1 MAPISA
7 KVPIRPPEAPRR
19 ATFLELAFDLAL
31 VAALFQLSHYL
42 VEHLHWSGTLQTA
55 VMLLT
60 IWRIW
65 IIVTWITDRL
75 DPQRLGVQLCV
86 IVTLTGTL
94 LLSAAMP
101 QAFGNY
107 GWIFA
112 GVYVAMHIGRH
123 VFLSLVLRGQLQRAA
138 WAALVWAG
146 VSAVPWI
153 AGALTHGTLRVALW
167 AFAIALD
174 YVVRALDF
182 PIPGAGRKADWEPP
196 VAPEHVAERYQQVFI
211 IALGELILV
220 STLALGDGGFA
231 PDRTIA
237 FLVSIATAALLARI
251 YIYRS
256 EALLS
261 AAKAAAIPGL
271 LGRGYTREQR
281 ISRWAELT
289 FLFLVA
295 GIVVT
300 AVGDELVIAQ
310 PSGRTGLALA
320 IAILGGPALYLAG
333 RACFEYLAY
342 PRVSWTLTIGLLV
355 LAALVPV
362 ALHLPPLLTATA
374 AAAVLAGVAVADVA
388 RSRARPA
395 EAPSPRA
402 GEPDHN

>member
-1 MAPISA
+1 MATISA
-7 KVPIRPPEAPRR
+7 TAPIRPPEAPRR

-42 VEHLHWSGTLQTA
+42 VQHLHWSGAAQSA
-55 VMLLT
+55 VLLLT
-60 IWRIW
+60 VWRIW
-65 IIVTWITDRL
+65 IITTWITDRL

-86 IVTLTGTL
+86 VVTLTGTL

-101 QAFGNY
+101 EAFGEY

-112 GVYVAMHIGRH
+112 GVYVGMHIGRH
-123 VFLSLVLRGQLQRAA
+123 VFLGLFLRGRLQRVA

-153 AGALTHGTLRVALW
+153 AGALTHGALRVALW
-167 AFAIALD
+167 TLAIALD
-174 YVVRALDF
+174 YLIHALDY
-182 PIPGAGRKADWEPP
+182 PLPGAGRKADWDPP
-196 VAPEHVAERYQQVFI
+196 VAAEHVAERYQQVFI

-220 STLALGDGGFA
+220 SALTLGDGGFA
-231 PDRTIA
+231 PDRTAA

-251 YIYRS
+251 YIARA
-256 EALLS
+256 EALLH
-261 AAKAAAIPGL
+261 AATRAIPGAN
-271 LGRGYTREQR
+271 R
-281 ISRWAELT
+281 ISRWAGFT

-310 PSGRTGLALA
+310 PTGRTGLALA
-320 IAILGGPALYLAG
+320 FAILGGPALYLAG
-333 RACFEYLAY
+333 RGFWEYLVY

-362 ALHLPPLLTATA
+362 ALHLPPILAATA
-374 AAAVLAGVAVADVA
+374 AAVVLAGVAVADVA
-388 RSRARPA
+388 RSRAGPA